1 MAESLSSM
9 ARLTLKQLR
18 RVASEMGVR
27 LYSRKTK
34 CELLKAIGANIATTK
49 EMTDSVE
56 SPEAADKSPEVADK
70 SPEAMEMGMAPI
82 ATPKAETRVVFLP
95 RDPQWAYVFWEISPE
110 SRASAESAGA
120 IRLCLRLNDVTGF
133 HDGGSA
139 SHAMQE
145 VPVDANATEWYIP
158 MPLSDRDYRVE
169 LGYRL
174 TDGGWLSLAC
184 SAPARVPAIQPCDE
198 ILDQF
203 VPFSLDVA
211 PTMPLPTP
219 VETSGGDAGLH
230 ERLYQTA
237 TATTTTTA
245 TATVHRRQGGG
256 SERIHE
262 HGGFD
267 RAQPS
272 RHDSGVGMWAS
283 GRSESGAGLASRQ
296 RAFWLV
302 ADAELIVYGAT
313 DPSATLSIGGEVV
326 PLSADGT
333 FRIQVP
339 FRDGVQ
345 QYDILAVAPDGEQ
358 RRDIKLD
365 FRRSTPTDNSNT
377 AAEAA
382 QEWF

>member
-245 TATVHRRQGGG
+245 TVHRRQGGG
-256 SERIHE
+256 VRK
-262 HGGFD
+262 D
-267 RAQPS
+267 PRAWRFRPCP
-272 RHDSGVGMWAS
+272 A
-283 GRSESGAGLASRQ
+283 ESA
-296 RAFWLV
+296 
-302 ADAELIVYGAT
+302 
-313 DPSATLSIGGEVV
+313 
-326 PLSADGT
+326 
-333 FRIQVP
+333 
-339 FRDGVQ
+339 
-345 QYDILAVAPDGEQ
+345 
-358 RRDIKLD
+358 
-365 FRRSTPTDNSNT
+365 
-377 AAEAA
+377 
-382 QEWF
+382 